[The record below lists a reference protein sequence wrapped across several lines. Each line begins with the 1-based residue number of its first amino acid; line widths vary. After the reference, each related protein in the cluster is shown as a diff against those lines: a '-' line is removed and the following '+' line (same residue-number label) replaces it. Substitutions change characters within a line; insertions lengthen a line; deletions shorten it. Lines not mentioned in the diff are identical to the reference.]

1 LDPNSLLSSLFSIPK
16 FIFIRINL
24 PSTKQIPVMRYFFL
38 LILCFTFSN
47 GFTQNNI
54 LVIGFVRDSIS
65 QEAIPYTSITNMNIK
80 KTVLTNNN
88 GQFKINV
95 IENQLLSFASVG
107 YNFDTL
113 RLTKKVLQNDT
124 LYVFLSPLIRNLQGV
139 IVSSRVKYS
148 AYQLDSL
155 QRRKDFFQTMSD
167 HTIPVTSVANSGA
180 GIGFNLD
187 HFYNREKRK
196 RKVIN
201 LFDQMEQ
208 EQYINYRFTPL
219 LVSKYATLSDDYLS
233 LFIQQYRPT
242 YIWLRKNVKQ
252 EDVLYYINEKLK
264 LFLKEQ

>member
-1 LDPNSLLSSLFSIPK
+1 
-16 FIFIRINL
+16 
-24 PSTKQIPVMRYFFL
+24 MRYFFL
-38 LILCFTFSN
+38 FILCFTLST
-47 GFTQNNI
+47 GFTQNNMFI
-54 LVIGFVRDSIS
+54 IGCVKDSIS
-65 QEAIPYTSITNMNIK
+65 HEAIPYTSITNMSVK

-88 GQFKINV
+88 GHFKINV

-124 LYVFLSPLIRNLQGV
+124 IYIFLSPLIRNLQGV
-139 IVSSRVKYS
+139 TVTSKVKYS

-167 HTIPVTSVANSGA
+167 HTIPVTSLANSGA

-208 EQYINYRFTPL
+208 EQYINYRFTPSF
-219 LVSKYATLSDDYLS
+219 VSKYATLSDDSLS

-242 YIWLRKNVKQ
+242 YNWLRKNVRQ
-252 EDVLYYINEKLK
+252 EDVLYYINDKLK

>member
-1 LDPNSLLSSLFSIPK
+1 
-16 FIFIRINL
+16 
-24 PSTKQIPVMRYFFL
+24 MRYFFL
-38 LILCFTFSN
+38 LILCFTFGT

-54 LVIGFVRDSIS
+54 LIGCVKDSIS
-65 QEAIPYTSITNMNIK
+65 QETIPYASITNISIK
-80 KTVLTNNN
+80 KTVITNKN
-88 GQFKINV
+88 GQFKINA

-113 RLTKKVLQNDT
+113 RLTKKNSPIDT
-124 LYVFLSPLIRNLQGV
+124 LYIFLSPLIRNLQGV
-139 IVSSRVKYS
+139 TVISRLKYS

-167 HTIPVTSVANSGA
+167 HIIPVTSLANSGA
-180 GIGFNLD
+180 GIGINLD

-208 EQYINYRFTPL
+208 EQYINYRFTPS
-219 LVSKYATLSDDYLS
+219 LVSKYAILNDDSLS

-242 YIWLRKNVKQ
+242 YDWLRRNVRQ
-252 EDVLYYINEKLK
+252 EDVLYYINDKLK

>member
-1 LDPNSLLSSLFSIPK
+1 
-16 FIFIRINL
+16 
-24 PSTKQIPVMRYFFL
+24 MRYFFL
-38 LILCFTFSN
+38 LILCFTFGT

-54 LVIGFVRDSIS
+54 LIIGCVKDSIS
-65 QEAIPYTSITNMNIK
+65 HETIPYTSITNISIK
-80 KTVLTNNN
+80 KTVLTNKN

-113 RLTKKVLQNDT
+113 RLTKKNLQIDT
-124 LYVFLSPLIRNLQGV
+124 LYIFLSPLIRNLQGV
-139 IVSSRVKYS
+139 TVISRLKYS

-167 HTIPVTSVANSGA
+167 HTIPVASLANSGA
-180 GIGFNLD
+180 GIGINLD

-208 EQYINYRFTPL
+208 EQYINYRFAPS
-219 LVSKYATLSDDYLS
+219 LVSKYATLSDDSLS

-242 YIWLRKNVKQ
+242 YDWLRKNVQQ
-252 EDVLYYINEKLK
+252 EDVLYYINEKSK
-264 LFLKEQ
+264 LFIKEQ